1 MSGEIGNFLV
11 DLVNIEVN
19 TIIKSGMTAAKMPE
33 PELAVHEV
41 LLDYVR
47 FLEQE
52 EADAATRQQLA
63 ELRELPMFATR
74 STFLLR
80 GALAEVELLARVA
93 TQQRGGMPERPRKA
107 VLDRILNNLALLREI
122 IDALA
127 SAARGKPERA
137 PELEL
142 ARRLTLKQRLL
153 IRKMWE
159 LGTEEVVMQTCIS
172 LDGDVVTRIDPQ
184 LLAKPAEL
192 REVLL
197 GVHREST
204 SVSIRF
210 WSALVSAATNL
221 LGGLGWRSSSSSGP
235 AE

>member
-1 MSGEIGNFLV
+1 MLEARRIAGIDAKSYLPP
-11 DLVNIEVN
+11 
-19 TIIKSGMTAAKMPE
+19 TIQGRLTSAS
-33 PELAVHEV
+33 AVMDDIHR
-41 LLDYVR
+41 LLLCLSTSPDD
-47 FLEQE
+47 E
-52 EADAATRQQLA
+52 E
-63 ELRELPMFATR
+63 
-74 STFLLR
+74 
-80 GALAEVELLARVA
+80 
-93 TQQRGGMPERPRKA
+93 
-107 VLDRILNNLALLREI
+107 ALLRIEEGYR
-122 IDALA
+122 DPG
-127 SAARGKPERA
+127 RPRERA
-137 PELEL
+137 QAWERAIENEL
-142 ARRLTLKQRLL
+142 APGQGTLKQRLL

-210 WSALVSAATNL
+210 WSALVSTATNL
-221 LGGLGWRSSSSSGP
+221 LGGLGWRSSSSSAP